1 MDFIQLKTQI
11 KNVVFETVRADY
23 EDYFEAVIT
32 KEKLDELN
40 LSLERGLGAPAWPS
54 KNRLA
59 SQVQKAVE
67 EFGGVRAGQ
76 TLYWGDQ
83 EKFSLFAMLWPWQDA
98 VHITLKMVMK

>member
-11 KNVVFETVRADY
+11 KSVVFETVRADY

-98 VHITLKMVMK
+98 EHITLKMVMK

>member
-11 KNVVFETVRADY
+11 KNVVFETVRADD

-32 KEKLDELN
+32 KERLGELN
-40 LSLERGLGAPAWPS
+40 LSLERGLGVPAWPS

-59 SQVQKAVE
+59 RQVQKAVE

-76 TLYWGDQ
+76 TLYWGNQ
-83 EKFSLFAMLWPWQDA
+83 EKVSLFAMLWPWQDA
-98 VHITLKMVMK
+98 EHITLKMAMK